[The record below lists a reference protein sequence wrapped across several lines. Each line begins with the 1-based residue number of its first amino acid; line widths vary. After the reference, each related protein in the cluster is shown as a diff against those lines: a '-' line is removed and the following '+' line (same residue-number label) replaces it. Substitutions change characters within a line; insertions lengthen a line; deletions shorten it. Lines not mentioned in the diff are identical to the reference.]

1 LNLFSAL
8 LNRPSRFNGLELPLL
23 HRVLFPRVLSVSDS
37 AIRIPHLIWASF
49 PIDDQYDSYE
59 LILSRMEKGD

>member
-1 LNLFSAL
+1 
-8 LNRPSRFNGLELPLL
+8 
-23 HRVLFPRVLSVSDS
+23 VLFPRVLSVSDS

-59 LILSRMEKGD
+59 LILSRMEKGEMGFLLERMERGIDREKRLR